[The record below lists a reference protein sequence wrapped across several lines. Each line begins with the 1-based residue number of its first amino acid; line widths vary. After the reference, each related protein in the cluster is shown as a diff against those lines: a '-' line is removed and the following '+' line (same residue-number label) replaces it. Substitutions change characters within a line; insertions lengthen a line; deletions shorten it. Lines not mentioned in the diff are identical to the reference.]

1 MLHLQFGPCA
11 DIQIREPQEDHVH
24 MFCTPAAD
32 PLAEAMLAVGF
43 SATASATVLRHRMG
57 EWNGQ
62 FILTNEI

>member
-1 MLHLQFGPCA
+1 
-11 DIQIREPQEDHVH
+11 

-43 SATASATVLRHRMG
+43 SATASATVLHHRMG